1 MSARFFHYPA
11 CDTCRKARAFLD
23 RNGIA
28 YRPIQ
33 IVEAPPSVEELSDLV
48 DRSGL
53 DIRKFFNTSGE
64 SYRKGGFKER
74 LPTLDRAQCL
84 AALASDGKL
93 LKRPILDTGQAVL
106 VGFREEDY
114 RRLVGSR

>member
-1 MSARFFHYPA
+1 MTARLFHYPA

-23 RNGIA
+23 RNGFA
-28 YRPIQ
+28 YEPIH
-33 IVEAPPSVEELSDLV
+33 IVESTPTVDELAALV

-64 SYRKGGFKER
+64 SYRKGGFKDR
-74 LPTLDRAQCL
+74 LATLGRAECL
-84 AALASDGKL
+84 AALAADGKL
-93 LKRPILDTGQAVL
+93 LKRPILDTGREVL

-114 RRLVGSR
+114 RRLVGPR